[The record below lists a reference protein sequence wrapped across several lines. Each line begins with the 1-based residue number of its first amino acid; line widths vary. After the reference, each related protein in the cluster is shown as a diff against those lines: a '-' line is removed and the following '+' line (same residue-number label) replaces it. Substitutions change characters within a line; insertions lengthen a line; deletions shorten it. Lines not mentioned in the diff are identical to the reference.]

1 MTEQRPS
8 IVVDGR
14 FNNLLDASA
23 VLTWLQQEPGAEQV
37 DQVIGLSAIG
47 AANWSEVLQKTWQHG
62 RNADE
67 VAALLLGL
75 GLEVQPVTA
84 EIAAEAARIW
94 SLCSDLSLGDR
105 LCLAAGSL
113 HGSTVWTADRS
124 WAGRSLGILLK
135 VVR

>member
-1 MTEQRPS
+1 MTEQGPS
-8 IVVDGR
+8 VADAR
-14 FNNLLDASA
+14 FNYLLDASA

-37 DQVIGLSAIG
+37 DHVIERSAIG

-105 LCLAAGSL
+105 LCLAAGRL
-113 HGSTVWTADRS
+113 HGSTVWTAHRN